1 MKVSS
6 ADGQSGIHGGLSVA
20 VLGQSATADPTTA
33 AGSAAATATAAAA
46 AAATAATA
54 TTAAAAFVA
63 VVFSV
68 APPSARGVAV
78 QIDAADVLVDA
89 ADGEQP
95 T

>member
-1 MKVSS
+1 M
-6 ADGQSGIHGGLSVA
+6 SVA

-46 AAATAATA
+46 ATATAATATTA